1 MFITIY
7 VKKSNVFTRNGDN
20 ILCNIPVTFTQA
32 TLGAE
37 LNIPTPDKKGIKFKI
52 PEGTQTGTSF
62 TIRDKGFK
70 NIQGR
75 GIGNLIFTI
84 NVQVPKRLSKEQRE
98 IIEKLAAT
106 MNEPVV
112 SKKRGI
118 FG

>member
-7 VKKSNVFTRNGDN
+7 VKKSSVFTRNGDN
-20 ILCNIPVTFTQA
+20 ILCNIPITFTQA

-62 TIRDKGFK
+62 TIKDKGFK

-75 GIGNLIFTI
+75 GVGNLIFTV
-84 NVQVPKRLSKEQRE
+84 NVQVPKKIIKRTKRINRE
-98 IIEKLAAT
+98 ISCY
-106 MNEPVV
+106 NE
-112 SKKRGI
+112 
-118 FG
+118 